1 MLRAQEKE
9 RDERFYRQW
18 LVQLPFMNE
27 ENYISFADY
36 VDRLTGKN
44 IDTRPAEVILA
55 EIDEIEKEFT
65 EKGGG
70 EDGDGNI

>member
-1 MLRAQEKE
+1 MLRAQEQE
-9 RDERFYRQW
+9 REERFFRQW

-36 VDRLTGKN
+36 AARLTGKN

-70 EDGDGNI
+70 EDGT